1 MSSPNHSARHAG
13 TVIDLLIL
21 HYTGM
26 PCAQEARAR
35 LCDPNSGVSAHYLVY
50 EDGKIQQLVSED
62 RRAWHAGVS
71 FWKGVEDVNSHAIG
85 IEIANPGRRPFPAVQ
100 MAAVT
105 ALCHSILSRHPIPA
119 HGVLGHSDVAPT
131 RKEDPGEFFDWAGLA
146 EVGVGLWAP
155 QAQVKTPQPVP
166 DATIIAALAEIGYT
180 PPPSL
185 TATETTA
192 ILRAFQRHFL
202 PTQITGQADN
212 PTRQR
217 ILEVRDCFARSRE
230 KV

>member
-1 MSSPNHSARHAG
+1 MTMASPNHNARRAD
-13 TVIDLLIL
+13 VDLLIL
-21 HYTGM
+21 HCTAM
-26 PCAQEARAR
+26 SCAQEARAR

-50 EDGKIQQLVSED
+50 EDGQIQQLVNED

-71 FWKGVEDVNSHAIG
+71 FWKGIEDVNSHAIG
-85 IEIANPGRRPFPAVQ
+85 IEIANPGQSPFPAIQ

-105 ALCHSILSRHPIPA
+105 ALCGSILSRHSIPA
-119 HGVLGHSDVAPT
+119 HGVLGHSDVAPM

-146 EVGVGLWAP
+146 EVGIGLWPP
-155 QAQVKTPQPVP
+155 QSQVKRDRPVS
-166 DATIIAALAEIGYT
+166 DAATIAALAEIGYN
-180 PPPSL
+180 PAPSL
-185 TATETTA
+185 TTKETMA

-202 PTQITGQADN
+202 PTKITGQADG

-217 ILEVRDCFARSRE
+217 ISEVRDCFARSRE

>member
-1 MSSPNHSARHAG
+1 MTSPNHNARRAG
-13 TVIDLLIL
+13 AIIDLLIL

-26 PCAQEARAR
+26 PCAQDARVR
-35 LCDPNSGVSAHYLVY
+35 LCDPNSGVSAHYLVD
-50 EDGKIQQLVSED
+50 EDGQIQQLVSED

-71 FWKGVEDVNSHAIG
+71 FWKGVEDINSHAIG
-85 IEIANPGRRPFPAVQ
+85 IEIANPGHRPFPAVQ

-146 EVGVGLWAP
+146 EAGIGLWP
-155 QAQVKTPQPVP
+155 SQSPTKRGRTVP
-166 DATIIAALAEIGYT
+166 DTAVIAALAEIGYS

-202 PTQITGQADN
+202 PSKITGQADGL
-212 PTRQR
+212 TRQR
-217 ILEVRDCFARSRE
+217 ILDVRDCFARSRE